1 MKSYKF
7 KAGDMHTIGSGL
19 LPFNNSIKIV
29 FEKDSFDY
37 DMLIMNGDS
46 FKVIGDMII
55 ILDDGKKVGMFKTN
69 DVKMIY

>member
-7 KAGDMHTIGSGL
+7 KAGDMQVLGSGL
-19 LPFNNSIKIV
+19 FLFNNSIKIV

-37 DMLIMNGDS
+37 EVMIVNGDS
-46 FKVIGDMII
+46 FKLIRNMIV
-55 ILDDGKKVGMFKTN
+55 ILDDKKKVAMFKTK